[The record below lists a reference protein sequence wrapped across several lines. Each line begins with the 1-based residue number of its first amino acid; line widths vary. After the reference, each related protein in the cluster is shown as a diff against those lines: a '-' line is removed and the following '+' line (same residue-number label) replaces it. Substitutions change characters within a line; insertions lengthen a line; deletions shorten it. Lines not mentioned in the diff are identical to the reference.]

1 MQHADFPALQPHKC
15 GHYEPALVLYSQVAL
30 CENQGMSTQELI
42 EREISALPEA
52 LQREVYEFVV
62 LLRNKAE
69 EQRFDGLA
77 LSKSALAKDWSSS
90 DEDQA
95 WANL

>member
-1 MQHADFPALQPHKC
+1 
-15 GHYEPALVLYSQVAL
+15 
-30 CENQGMSTQELI
+30 MSTQELI

-62 LLRNKAE
+62 SLRNKAQ

-77 LSKSALAKDWSSS
+77 LSESALAKDWSTA
-90 DEDQA
+90 DEDRA

>member
-1 MQHADFPALQPHKC
+1 
-15 GHYEPALVLYSQVAL
+15 
-30 CENQGMSTQELI
+30 MSTQEMI
-42 EREISALPEA
+42 EREVAALPEA

-62 LLRNKAE
+62 FLRNNAQ

-77 LSKSALAKDWSSS
+77 LSESALAKDWSTA

>member
-1 MQHADFPALQPHKC
+1 VRDADVPALQPHKW
-15 GHYEPALVLYSQVAL
+15 GHYEPVLYSEVAP

-42 EREISALPEA
+42 EREVAALPEA
-52 LQREVYEFVV
+52 LQREVYEFV
-62 LLRNKAE
+62 LFLRNKAQ

-77 LSKSALAKDWSSS
+77 LSESALAKDWSTA